1 MSFVAHEIRRFLLNG
16 IIESITST
24 SFFSTKQILDMGL
37 AMRNRLGLLCFLMV
51 LTGLAAVAQD
61 TPDRSAD
68 EAAIRQVTQEY
79 ILRRDN
85 GDEAGLRALLTAACD
100 QRLTSGRM
108 RLGREE
114 VLRGSLDSTRNSGGT
129 RVISLDSI
137 RFLGTDVAIANGRYD
152 SLGRSDGT
160 DLHMLT
166 TMVFWR
172 VDGKWHIDA
181 IRNAR
186 APD

>member
-1 MSFVAHEIRRFLLNG
+1 
-16 IIESITST
+16 
-24 SFFSTKQILDMGL
+24 
-37 AMRNRLGLLCFLMV
+37 MRNRLGLLGFLLV
-51 LTGLAAVAQD
+51 LTDFAAVAQD

-68 EAAIRQVTQEY
+68 ESAIRQVTQNY
-79 ILRRDN
+79 ILRRDE

-108 RLGREE
+108 RSGREA
-114 VLRGSLDSTRNSGGT
+114 VVSGSLDSTRNSGGK
-129 RVISLDSI
+129 RVISLESI
-137 RFLGTDVAIANGRYD
+137 RFLGADVAIANGTYD

-166 TMVFWR
+166 TIVFWR
-172 VDGKWHIDA
+172 VDGEWHIDA

-186 APD
+186 SPE

>member
-1 MSFVAHEIRRFLLNG
+1 
-16 IIESITST
+16 
-24 SFFSTKQILDMGL
+24 
-37 AMRNRLGLLCFLMV
+37 MRNRLRLLFFLLV
-51 LTGLAAVAQD
+51 VTDLAAVAQD
-61 TPDRSAD
+61 TPGRAAD
-68 EAAIRQVTQEY
+68 ESAIRQVTQEY

-85 GDEAGLRALLTAACD
+85 SDEAGLRALLTEACD

-108 RLGREE
+108 RSGREA
-114 VLRGSLDSTRNSGGT
+114 VLRGSLDSTRNSGG
-129 RVISLDSI
+129 RRLISLESI
-137 RFLGTDVAIANGRYD
+137 RFLGADVAIANGSYD

-172 VDGKWHIDA
+172 VDGEWYIDA

-186 APD
+186 SPE